1 MIRIL
6 KFEDNLKN
14 QSKCWN
20 LSAKCQVDQ
29 NAEIWVIK
37 EDWSKCPNLM
47 WKGDS
52 IKTLKF
58 EGKVGTQSKC
68 WNLSA
73 NVQIDQ
79 NVEIW
84 VKRQ

>member
-6 KFEDNLKN
+6 KFEDNVKN

-29 NAEIWVIK
+29 NVEILSEKGRLIK
-37 EDWSKCPNLM
+37 MLKFEWMEGSM
-47 WKGDS
+47 
-52 IKTLKF
+52 KTLKV
-58 EGKVGTQSKC
+58 EDKVGNQSKC

-73 NVQIDQ
+73 NRQIDQ

-84 VKRQ
+84 VQM

>member
-1 MIRIL
+1 ML
-6 KFEDNLKN
+6 KFE
-14 QSKCWN
+14 
-20 LSAKCQVDQ
+20 
-29 NAEIWVIK
+29 
-37 EDWSKCPNLM
+37 
-47 WKGDS
+47 WKGES

-58 EGKVGTQSKC
+58 EDKVGNQLKC

-73 NVQIDQ
+73 NGQIDQ